1 MVSRSVYYPQT
12 NNCLNK
18 MTVKYDKRNQ
28 NKGKLMVFIQIWF
41 IEALSKRLKIGMTLP
56 KVLL

>member
-1 MVSRSVYYPQT
+1 MVSRSFYYPQT
-12 NNCLNK
+12 NHCLNK
-18 MTVKYDKRNQ
+18 MTVKCDLRNQ

-56 KVLL
+56 